1 MTTPVNDVEKT
12 SEKIA
17 MTTPVNDIKKSSSEK
32 IAMTAPVGD
41 IKSDDETHIV
51 QFTMPEKYTLETLP
65 IPNDDRVK
73 LREVGPKK
81 KAVLLYRGWATDDV
95 VEKKKLQ
102 LIERLERDGVEYV

>member
-1 MTTPVNDVEKT
+1 MTTPVNDVQK

-17 MTTPVNDIKKSSSEK
+17 MTTPVNDIKKSNEK
-32 IAMTAPVGD
+32 IAMTTPVND

-65 IPNDDRVK
+65 VPNDDRVK
-73 LREVGPKK
+73 LREVEPKK

>member
-51 QFTMPEKYTLETLP
+51 QFTMPDKYTLETLP

-73 LREVGPKK
+73 LRKVEPKK